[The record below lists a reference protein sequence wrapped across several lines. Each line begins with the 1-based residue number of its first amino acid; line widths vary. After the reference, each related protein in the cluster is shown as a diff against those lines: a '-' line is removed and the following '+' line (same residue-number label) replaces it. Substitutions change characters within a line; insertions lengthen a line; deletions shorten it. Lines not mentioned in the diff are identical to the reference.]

1 MGMEGYGYDLVDG
14 VYVERSRDKRI
25 AAGTSSNPS
34 DNCFLYS
41 NFEYSRNMLLDK
53 FKASNPNTPEDVA
66 EGKIASQYSHYFDR
80 CLIPAA
86 LETDEYVPLLQTLIV
101 EFVFKV
107 MCAPEGQFE
116 EVYEKEYQIL
126 LDNHLQEVLDDR
138 AAWYDANMK

>member
-1 MGMEGYGYDLVDG
+1 MCFSSASG
-14 VYVERSRDKRI
+14 ERDRPSRASRH
-25 AAGTSSNPS
+25 TSSNPS

-41 NFEYSRNMLLDK
+41 NIAYARERLLDK

-66 EGKIASQYSHYFDR
+66 EGKIASQYSNYFDR

-86 LETDEYVPLLQTLIV
+86 LETDEYAPLLQTLIV
-101 EFVFKV
+101 ELVFKV

>member
-1 MGMEGYGYDLVDG
+1 M
-14 VYVERSRDKRI
+14 
-25 AAGTSSNPS
+25 
-34 DNCFLYS
+34 
-41 NFEYSRNMLLDK
+41 
-53 FKASNPNTPEDVA
+53 
-66 EGKIASQYSHYFDR
+66 
-80 CLIPAA
+80 
-86 LETDEYVPLLQTLIV
+86 ETDEYAPLLQTLIV

>member
-1 MGMEGYGYDLVDG
+1 M
-14 VYVERSRDKRI
+14 
-25 AAGTSSNPS
+25 
-34 DNCFLYS
+34 
-41 NFEYSRNMLLDK
+41 
-53 FKASNPNTPEDVA
+53 
-66 EGKIASQYSHYFDR
+66 
-80 CLIPAA
+80 
-86 LETDEYVPLLQTLIV
+86 PLLQTLIV